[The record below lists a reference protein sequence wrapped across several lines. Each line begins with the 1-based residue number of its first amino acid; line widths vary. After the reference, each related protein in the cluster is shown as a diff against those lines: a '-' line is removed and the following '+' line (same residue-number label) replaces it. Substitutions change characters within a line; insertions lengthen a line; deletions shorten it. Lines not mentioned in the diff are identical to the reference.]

1 MKSPMVSFRCT
12 PIDLAAL
19 RAFVKQ
25 TNRERRKAKMRP
37 ISVSGILVYAVR
49 KVTSMDPTHF
59 KFHPEPTNPAPA
71 EKSAKKV
78 GSRRSGQTSS
88 QSRSRSERA
97 G

>member
-19 RAFVKQ
+19 KAFHKQ

-37 ISVSGILVYAVR
+37 ISISGILVYAVR

-59 KFHPEPTNPAPA
+59 KFHPEPTGQPPATPSSKPA
-71 EKSAKKV
+71 GTRRPGLTS
-78 GSRRSGQTSS
+78 SRRRPRPEQAS
-88 QSRSRSERA
+88 
-97 G
+97 